1 MHAYGTKKCPV
12 KQEGWCPKAN
22 SEHVIVDKWLSVHQ
36 VLQIPCMLETSS
48 NDCLA
53 LSLMLTVNTLFC
65 LSILHVPQRVD
76 PHPSTSTPFTPPPCP
91 FSPSLSHLSSMV
103 MLRRLSRMCEWQHCT
118 AYNTQHARSSL
129 PGIAGKDEN
138 LC

>member
-76 PHPSTSTPFTPPPCP
+76 PHPSTSTPFTPPPAP
-91 FSPSLSHLSSMV
+91 SPLPCLTCLQWLCYAGCHACVSGSTAQRTTHSMRV
-103 MLRRLSRMCEWQHCT
+103 LHC
-118 AYNTQHARSSL
+118 L
-129 PGIAGKDEN
+129 G
-138 LC
+138 